1 MQRYERSKSRNE
13 RWNGLLIEKCGVLV
27 KAVSSLGMDLGSSF
41 GMVSCCW
48 IWVEVVE
55 LLVLLSSVTRTLSF
69 FNVCF
74 SLFFVVDVEF
84 SAAVSEEGPSS
95 SSARPKCT
103 IVDNIFCQL
112 FTLQYLGVLFR
123 EQG

>member
-1 MQRYERSKSRNE
+1 MF
-13 RWNGLLIEKCGVLV
+13 V

-41 GMVSCCW
+41 GMVSCCCCCCW
-48 IWVEVVE
+48 IWVVLVE

-74 SLFFVVDVEF
+74 SLFFVDDVEF
-84 SAAVSEEGPSS
+84 SAASFEEGPS

-103 IVDNIFCQL
+103 MTTIFL
-112 FTLQYLGVLFR
+112 PVVYAVI
-123 EQG
+123 